1 MNLRGVAE
9 TSLIEVLKNGT
20 QQFLVVRR
28 VPMMRLM
35 TCLVNPEQSALSILL
50 GAQDVRRN

>member
-20 QQFLVVRR
+20 QQFLVDRIKAEPVR
-28 VPMMRLM
+28 L
-35 TCLVNPEQSALSILL
+35 
-50 GAQDVRRN
+50 